1 MAAQAANFL
10 GAPVTPGMLK
20 AIGREYDRVANPSA
34 GAFKRCVMAVAA
46 RGSAKSPA
54 GVCAAAGRKKY
65 GAKKFQKMAAAGKAR
80 ARKNPGDIAG
90 NAKTYE
96 DFHGRPPDEIIEVVE
111 ELHEH
116 SALSGIG
123 KLVGLTIA
131 SVDGKTIVEIGD
143 FGGALLAQD
152 RHKTQLFVRGGNQ
165 AVNLKDFGID
175 PKRKHEQEI
184 LGAALEV
191 SYETRKDHLGKAGG
205 AGERAIHVHPFGHLK
220 AVAMSD
226 PRRRTGS
233 RLPIMVYDTRNKK
246 LAFAGGG
253 YDLPDVGI
261 RG

>member
-1 MAAQAANFL
+1 MASQAAQFL

-34 GAFKRCVMAVAA
+34 GAFKRCVLAVAA

-54 GVCAAAGRKKY
+54 GVCATAGRKKY
-65 GAKKFQKMAAAGKAR
+65 GKKQFQKMAAAGKAR
-80 ARKNPGDIAG
+80 ARKNPGDIEG
-90 NAKTYE
+90 NARVYE
-96 DFHGRPPDEIIEVVE
+96 DFHGRPPDEVIEVVE
-111 ELHEH
+111 QLHEH

-123 KLVGLTIA
+123 KLVALTIA
-131 SVDGKTIVEIGD
+131 AVDGKTIVEIGD

-152 RHKTQLFVRGGNQ
+152 KGRTQLFVRGGNQ
-165 AVNLKDFGID
+165 AVNVKDFGID

-184 LGAALEV
+184 LGAALEI

-205 AGERAIHVHPFGHLK
+205 AGERAIHVHEFSDLEAIAK
-220 AVAMSD
+220 SD
-226 PRRRTGS
+226 PRRSKGS
-233 RLPIMVYDTRNKK
+233 RLPIVLYDTRNKK